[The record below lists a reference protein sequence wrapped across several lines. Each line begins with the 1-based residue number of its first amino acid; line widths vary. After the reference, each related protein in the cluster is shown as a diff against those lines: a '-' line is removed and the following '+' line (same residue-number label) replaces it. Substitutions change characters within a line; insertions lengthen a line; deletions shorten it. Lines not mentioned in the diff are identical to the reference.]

1 MGERGKVKDGIEA
14 GMEESGEM
22 GVLKESREA
31 ERERERGEVGVLK
44 RGWKAGSL
52 SRRVQCKRN
61 EQ

>member
-31 ERERERGEVGVLK
+31 GRERERGEVVYIYILDIYHMYIYIM
-44 RGWKAGSL
+44 L
-52 SRRVQCKRN
+52 LCV
-61 EQ
+61 